1 MPYACVAA
9 ETDTSRMLSTPIL
22 FIYRF
27 VSDIHGIISSLTN
40 LTVPLVQRKIEKIQT
55 FSPLWSEVIQQT
67 IPLHVYS
74 IWFLLLF
81 QLVKFKFGNHIQQ
94 KSTNEKCCFK

>member
-1 MPYACVAA
+1 MCCRNVAA
-9 ETDTSRMLSTPIL
+9 ETDTSHMLTTPIL

-27 VSDIHGIISSLTN
+27 VSDIQGITFNSPTC
-40 LTVPLVQRKIEKIQT
+40 QKKKKIQT
-55 FSPLWSEVIQQT
+55 FSPLWKSEVIQQI

-81 QLVKFKFGNHIQQ
+81 RLPFFGTYRMWSYAL
-94 KSTNEKCCFK
+94 K